1 MNEERADSGLKDKR
15 SKLLDAPLKGLQESF
30 VKASNFA
37 KSKPQAFLGI
47 CGLSFV
53 LLFWVFSDSK
63 AELEQNNNAKLDQL
77 KERPKMEGV
86 KQAIDPRADWTAKL
100 SNEVE
105 SMSKEIKDLL
115 EKQSGEFK
123 DQEDR
128 LNKRIEE
135 LELLVG
141 DRATSY
147 GKLGDDDE
155 LNKEISIRAL
165 DNHVPAV
172 QIEQIPARKRLTHVK
187 PMGNR
192 HQKKDV
198 KDYITSGSFARA
210 VLETGVVVGTG
221 TASASSPEPIML
233 RLVDMAIFSKGF
245 HTEQIKEAILIGSC
259 SGDISSERA
268 KCRLESVSLKNRHG
282 QIIEKAVEG
291 WIIGEDGRPGI
302 RGIVV
307 DKSSDVARAA
317 VLSGMLGGI
326 SQFFENQATNG
337 IFPIS
342 PITGQQNALKAKDAL
357 KAGAFSG
364 AGNALD
370 KLADYAIK
378 RAEQMSPVIVVGSGR
393 VVDVVFKKGFEL
405 DELEPELKHGVG
417 FKRREAIDNNED
429 IVQMDSQM
437 PSQGRAQVPA
447 TTIKATKLQEKF
459 QEQFE
464 DAEHFAS
471 EQPIHLMKEDEL

>member
-1 MNEERADSGLKDKR
+1 MNEERGGSSLKDKDNNWLLAPMN
-15 SKLLDAPLKGLQESF
+15 KLQATF
-30 VKASNFA
+30 VKASEFA

-47 CGLSFV
+47 CGLGFAV
-53 LLFWVFSDSK
+53 LFWVFSGTK
-63 AELEQNNNAKLDQL
+63 ADIDQNNNAKLDEL

-86 KQAIDPRADWTAKL
+86 KQAVDPRADWTAKL

-115 EKQSGEFK
+115 EKQSSEFK
-123 DQEDR
+123 DKEDR

-135 LELLVG
+135 LESLVSG
-141 DRATSY
+141 QAAANHVAT
-147 GKLGDDDE
+147 LDDDE

-165 DNHVPAV
+165 DNNMPVAAI
-172 QIEQIPARKRLTHVK
+172 QQIPARKRLTHVK
-187 PMGNR
+187 RMGGVQN
-192 HQKKDV
+192 KDV

-221 TASASSPEPIML
+221 TASSSSPEPIML

-245 HTEQIKEAILIGSC
+245 NTEQIKEAVLIGSC
-259 SGDISSERA
+259 IGDISSERA
-268 KCRLESVSLKNRHG
+268 KCRLETVSLKNRHG

-291 WIIGEDGRPGI
+291 WLIGEDGRPGI
-302 RGIVV
+302 KGIVV
-307 DKSSDVARAA
+307 DKSSDIARAA

-378 RAEQMSPVIVVGSGR
+378 RAEAMSPVIVVASGR

-405 DELEPELKHGVG
+405 NETAQELKHGSG
-417 FKRREAIDNNED
+417 FKGANITGSQD
-429 IVQMDSQM
+429 IGQMQT
-437 PSQGRAQVPA
+437 QIPA
-447 TTIKATKLQEKF
+447 TEIKATKLQEKF
-459 QEQFE
+459 TQQFE

-471 EQPIHLMKEDEL
+471 EQPIHLIKEEGL